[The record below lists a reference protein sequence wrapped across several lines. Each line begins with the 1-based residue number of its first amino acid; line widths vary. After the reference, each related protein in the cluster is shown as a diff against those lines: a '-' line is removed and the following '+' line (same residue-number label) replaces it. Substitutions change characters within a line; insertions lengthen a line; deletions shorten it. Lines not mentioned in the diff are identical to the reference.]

1 MSQVHP
7 GALPA
12 TVRDDFP
19 LLRGPG
25 APVYLDNA
33 ATTQKPQAVIDAIVD
48 YYRTANSNVGRGHH
62 RLAMTATDRYEG
74 ARAAVGRFLG
84 ARFAEEVVFT
94 ANTTDATNLVADVV
108 GRRVVGRGDRVVVG
122 GMEHNSNLLPW
133 RRLCDEV
140 GAELVVAPTGADGR
154 VDLTAFA
161 ALMGPGV
168 RIVAVA
174 HVSNVLGTVNP
185 VRELAAL
192 AHDHGAL
199 VLVDG
204 AQAVAH
210 LPVDVRELD
219 ADFYC
224 FSGHKVYGPMGV
236 GVLYG
241 KRDLLADL
249 PPYRV
254 GGGTVK
260 GVSHV
265 EPVRYVPGPARFE
278 AGTPNVAGAVGLA
291 AGLEYLAGLG
301 APAVR
306 AHDESLVEAA
316 LEAVADLDGVAV
328 VGDPGAT
335 PCGIVSLTV
344 RGVHPY
350 DVGGHLD
357 AHGIAV
363 RCGVHCASTFL
374 DSLGL
379 VGTVRLSFA
388 VYNTPAEIEYLRS
401 VLKTARPGPWTA
413 DHPTERFL

>member
-1 MSQVHP
+1 MSQV
-7 GALPA
+7 LSL
-12 TVRDDFP
+12 RDDFP
-19 LLRGPG
+19 LLRGED

-33 ATTQKPQAVIDAIVD
+33 ATTQKPQVVLDAIMD

-62 RLAMTATDRYEG
+62 RLALAATDRYEG
-74 ARAAVGRFLG
+74 ARAVVQHAIG
-84 ARFAEEVVFT
+84 AREPEEVVFT
-94 ANTTDATNLVADVV
+94 ANATDATNLVADVV
-108 GRRVVGRGDRVVVG
+108 GRRVVGRGDQVVVS

-140 GAELVVAPTGADGR
+140 GAELVVVPVGPGGR
-154 VDLTAFA
+154 IERSEFA
-161 ALMGPGV
+161 AAMGPRV
-168 RIVAVA
+168 RIAAVS

-185 VRELAAL
+185 VRELAAE
-192 AHDHGAL
+192 AHRHGAI

-210 LPVDVRELD
+210 LPVDVRDLD

-224 FSGHKVYGPMGV
+224 FSGHKAYGPMGV

-241 KRDLLADL
+241 KRELLDDMA
-249 PPYRV
+249 PFRV

-260 GVSHV
+260 GVSHT

-278 AGTPNVAGAVGLA
+278 AGTPDVAGAIGLA
-291 AGLEYLAGLG
+291 AGLEYLLGLG
-301 APAVR
+301 WPAIR
-306 AHDESLVEAA
+306 AHDEGLVAA
-316 LEAVADLDGVAV
+316 TLEAVADLDHVDV

-335 PCGIVSLTV
+335 PCGIVSLSV
-344 RGVHPY
+344 RGIHPY

-388 VYNTPAEIEYLRS
+388 VYNTPEEIELVRS
-401 VLKTARPGPWTA
+401 ALKTVEPGPWTA